1 MNWKKSICHFVALAV
16 SAALCYMSAGL
27 PALAA
32 SAASVQEY
40 PIAVKSHEI
49 LSISGLT
56 AREGEKLDYFYKHK
70 SGGPYFLAPEYYQS
84 SDGGKTWSKSDLSDY
99 KSFLN
104 QNYPQAEGT
113 PSIYMAQN
121 GDIYFTT
128 ILSHGQVRSSNGD
141 GYGFRNFSV
150 FKYSN
155 GTVTEI
161 APLKMGHYGG
171 VRMDVLHVSNEGDI
185 VAWQQTYEKALKQA
199 PADLQIPPSQLC
211 YYNAK
216 TNSVS
221 KADLIVPREWNIL
234 TYANNSVFGF
244 LCADD
249 KVNLQAFD
257 VKTGKNVLSIPIPG
271 LAVKDSG
278 SVAACIGPNNNLYV
292 LCSSGIFVLKP
303 GSKQLQKIVDVSS
316 TRLAKNAV
324 CFGPAAYAPDGSI
337 YVPVAYGSSPSI
349 VKTTITNWDRDGKI
363 LRFKLPAGV

>member
-16 SAALCYMSAGL
+16 SAALCYMSAAS
-27 PALAA
+27 PVLAA
-32 SAASVQEY
+32 STASVQEY
-40 PIAVKSHEI
+40 PIAVKSHEMI
-49 LSISGLT
+49 AISGLT

-70 SGGPYFLAPEYYQS
+70 SGGYLLTPEQYQS
-84 SDGGKTWSKSDLSDY
+84 LDGGKTWSKLDLSAY

-113 PSIYMAQN
+113 RGVYMAQN

-128 ILSHGQVRSSNGD
+128 VVSHGDVWLNDREN
-141 GYGFRNFSV
+141 YGFRNFSV

-155 GTVTEI
+155 GTVKEI
-161 APLKMGHYGG
+161 TPLKMGHYGG
-171 VRMDVLHVSNEGDI
+171 YYIDVLNVSPEGDI
-185 VAWQQTYEKALKQA
+185 IAVQGTYEKILKQA
-199 PADLQIPPSQLC
+199 PAELHLPQSQIC

-221 KADLIVPREWNIL
+221 KADLVVPREWNIL
-234 TYANNSVFGF
+234 TYANNNVFGF
-244 LCADD
+244 LCVDD
-249 KVNLQAFD
+249 KINLQAFD
-257 VKTGKNVLSIPIPG
+257 VKTGKNVLSLPIPG
-271 LAVKDSG
+271 LAVKDSS
-278 SVAACIGPNNNLYV
+278 SVTACADPNNNLYV

-303 GSKQLQKIVDVSS
+303 GSKQLQKIIDVSS
-316 TRLAKNAV
+316 TRLGKNAL

-337 YVPVAYGSSPSI
+337 YVPVEYSSSPSI